1 MSAVAIRAIKKY
13 FDKVR
18 AVDGINLEI
27 KDSEF
32 LVILGPSGCGKT
44 ALMCLIAGLEKPAAG
59 RFLSAALMLRR
70 CRRANAACQWSSR
83 ATRSIRT

>member
-1 MSAVAIRAIKKY
+1 MSVVTIRAIKKY

-27 KDSEF
+27 EDSEF
-32 LVILGPSGCGKT
+32 LVILSPSGCGKT
-44 ALMCLIAGLEKPAAG
+44 TLMRLIAGWKNQPQD

-70 CRRANAACQWSSR
+70 CRRANAACRWSSR
-83 ATRSIRT
+83 VTRSIRT